1 QSPCAP
7 RAKACYRPV
16 PLVALPTTYP
26 TVGAGELAAA
36 GFRMAIFA
44 NQALR
49 AAIVAMRDALGEM
62 RRTGTAASVEERIA
76 PLEEVYALVGVPELR
91 ANEQRFL
98 FAGDEAP
105 RAVILAA
112 GFEPQLLPLI
122 QDRPKAML
130 EVKGRSILER
140 QVEALRR
147 CGVRDIVV
155 VRGYRKERISLP
167 GLRFVDHDPF
177 AEPGAVG
184 SLFGAARGLAGR
196 S

>member
-1 QSPCAP
+1 
-7 RAKACYRPV
+7 
-16 PLVALPTTYP
+16 
-26 TVGAGELAAA
+26 LAAA

-62 RRTGTAASVEERIA
+62 RRTGMAASVEERIA

-130 EVKGRSILER
+130 EVKGRTILER
-140 QVEALRR
+140 QVEALHH
-147 CGVRDIVV
+147 CGEDGATLYLKHR
-155 VRGYRKERISLP
+155 
-167 GLRFVDHDPF
+167 LR
-177 AEPGAVG
+177 AV
-184 SLFGAARGLAGR
+184 L
-196 S
+196 

>member
-1 QSPCAP
+1 
-7 RAKACYRPV
+7 
-16 PLVALPTTYP
+16 
-26 TVGAGELAAA
+26 
-36 GFRMAIFA
+36 MAIFA

-62 RRTGTAASVEERIA
+62 RRRGQAACVEERIA
-76 PLEEVYALVGVPELR
+76 PLEDVYALVGVPELR

-130 EVKGRSILER
+130 EGKGRTILRR
-140 QVEALRR
+140 QVEALRH
-147 CGVRDIVV
+147 CGVRDVGGG
-155 VRGYRKERISLP
+155 RGSQKERVSLP
-167 GLRFVDHDPF
+167 R
-177 AEPGAVG
+177 
-184 SLFGAARGLAGR
+184 
-196 S
+196 